1 MAEILNYSFSGHN
14 FLACMSKELSKGQYC
29 ASKLERKEEKNRLEP
44 QNFISGI
51 VCRSKKHKN
60 PVTGDSQL
68 FSLHYCIPFFLSD
81 VLELVAMQPGSKPHH
96 LIILLL
102 IAIEKRASGFAT
114 ALNSCCPGDLR
125 PVTMNLRKTFLLNVS
140 GISCYKGINLY
151 EQSAEFWF

>member
-1 MAEILNYSFSGHN
+1 MAEILNYSFSEHN
-14 FLACMSKELSKGQYC
+14 FPACMSKEPSKGQYC
-29 ASKLERKEEKNRLEP
+29 ASKLERKEEENRLKP

-68 FSLHYCIPFFLSD
+68 FSLHYCIPFFFSD

-102 IAIEKRASGFAT
+102 IAIEKMSFSVCLCHST
-114 ALNSCCPGDLR
+114 E
-125 PVTMNLRKTFLLNVS
+125 FLLS
-140 GISCYKGINLY
+140 R
-151 EQSAEFWF
+151 ESATSNNELKKDIIIECI